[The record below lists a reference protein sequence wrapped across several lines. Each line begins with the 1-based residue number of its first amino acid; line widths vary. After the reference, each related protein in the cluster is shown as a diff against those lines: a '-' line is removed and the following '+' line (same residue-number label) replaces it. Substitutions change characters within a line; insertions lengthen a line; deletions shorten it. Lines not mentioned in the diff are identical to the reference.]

1 MIQYANIFYFITND
15 IYLVQ
20 LIRTTNMNPQFLQRF
35 FCLFTFWV
43 FLQGN
48 WFFIF
53 NALSFYLT
61 KTVLVGPK
69 WFWSDQIDLDLTIM
83 IWSRPKWN
91 GHDQNEL
98 VRSKLWFATFENEF
112 GQTKTILDQPKL
124 FWSHKRTRHKI
135 FGIFWCILNLIE
147 DLVIIL
153 KK

>member
-20 LIRTTNMNPQFLQRF
+20 LIRTTNMNPQFLQQF

-53 NALSFYLT
+53 NALSFYVT

-69 WFWSDQIDLDLTIM
+69 WFWSDQIDLDLT
-83 IWSRPKWN
+83 N
-91 GHDQNEL
+91 QNCFGHIE
-98 VRSKLWFATFENEF
+98 
-112 GQTKTILDQPKL
+112 GQ
-124 FWSHKRTRHKI
+124 
-135 FGIFWCILNLIE
+135 GIK
-147 DLVIIL
+147 D
-153 KK
+153 KKPVTL